1 MFSLKFLKYYEAL
14 QSFKPAWDNNRYDK
28 YEAFYNISSLSSTKT
43 GQVWGSGGQELGF
56 FLLQRMMV
64 RKMRGE
70 EEMADWG
77 NDGVWEGKKKKENQE
92 KKEKQLKEGKKQKH
106 STTNNMAF
114 LDNTLP
120 YILSTTLTDIVH

>member
-14 QSFKPAWDNNRYDK
+14 HCFKPAWDKDKYDK
-28 YEAFYNISSLSSTKT
+28 YEAFYNISSLCSTKT
-43 GQVWGSGGQELGF
+43 GQVWGTRGQELGF

-70 EEMADWG
+70 EEMADQG

-106 STTNNMAF
+106 TQLQTTWHF
-114 LDNTLP
+114 Q
-120 YILSTTLTDIVH
+120 TTLYHIS

>member
-1 MFSLKFLKYYEAL
+1 
-14 QSFKPAWDNNRYDK
+14 
-28 YEAFYNISSLSSTKT
+28 
-43 GQVWGSGGQELGF
+43 
-56 FLLQRMMV
+56 MV

-106 STTNNMAF
+106 TQLQTTWHF
-114 LDNTLP
+114 
-120 YILSTTLTDIVH
+120 